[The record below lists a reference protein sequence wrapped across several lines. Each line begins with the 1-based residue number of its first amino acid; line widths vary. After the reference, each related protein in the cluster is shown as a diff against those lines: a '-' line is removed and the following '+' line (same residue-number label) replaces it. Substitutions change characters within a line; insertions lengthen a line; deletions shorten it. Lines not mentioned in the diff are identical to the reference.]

1 MACWASCLGT
11 CEGRSSREHL
21 FSSNLFGSSV
31 TVTGGPYGDEPL
43 KIGTGSLVSR
53 ILCEKH
59 NSDLSPLDSEAG
71 RFSQHLD
78 ELFARHEE
86 RSRQYQ
92 TGDRSPW
99 EVIEYTAN
107 RDLLT
112 RWFTK
117 TTINLAI
124 VLPFVR
130 GWPTGRAAIDPPEA
144 LVRTVFLGE
153 PLPNNSKLFAG
164 VKLGA
169 LSRPSNEFEFR
180 AHVDSNQQL
189 EAGFFGFRS
198 LSFVMWL
205 SKFPAPA
212 ITSGSANSGW
222 DRWNLIGLGG
232 FNFEV
237 GGQISQRLRY
247 FGDFPE

>member
-1 MACWASCLGT
+1 MACWASCLGD

-43 KIGTGSLVSR
+43 RIGTGSLVSR

-59 NSDLSPLDSEAG
+59 NSDLSPLDAEAG

-86 RSRQYQ
+86 RTDQYQ
-92 TGDRSPW
+92 RGEGGSW
-99 EVIEYTAN
+99 EVIEYSAD

-117 TTINLAI
+117 TTINLAN
-124 VLPFVR
+124 VLPFVV
-130 GWPTGRAAIDPPEA
+130 GWSSGREPIDPPEA
-144 LVRTVFLGE
+144 LVRTVFFGE
-153 PLPNNSKLFAG
+153 PLPENSKLLAG
-164 VKLGA
+164 VRVGV

-180 AHVDSNQQL
+180 AHVNSSQQL
-189 EAGFFGFRS
+189 EAGFFGFKS

-205 SKFPAPA
+205 SNLPAPA
-212 ITSGSANSGW
+212 ITTGSPNSGW
-222 DRWNLIGLGG
+222 DNWNLIGLGG

-247 FGDFPE
+247 FGEFSV